1 MNLEQLKNKSI
12 LLFGKP
18 RAFSKEEFSKELHY
32 HQITLVNK
40 YCEDVALVID
50 GKMMTPYEQN
60 DSDSLYEKYSKTLSF
75 ISIDE
80 LEKELVKQINPD
92 TLLMSLK
99 LSKDKDRLISF
110 IKNTCFSDE
119 IFFKFL
125 KIYRWGG
132 ENFFDNNEN
141 RDVSASIILRFY
153 KDIEKNHNVEYANSG
168 LIHLI
173 TQTKNAKLIEMIFSL
188 EPLELNYKLLISIA
202 KHQYTS
208 NKILKTL
215 IKNSNTDIKIII
227 SLRQNCDKEI
237 LQALYETMD
246 TQVHEALCYNANL
259 AKDMA
264 INLMQN
270 ENNCINLATYL
281 KLDNEVFKLLIEKF
295 AIYLA
300 KNSSI
305 DSNMQNKLLE
315 LNNIEVNEV
324 LATNVHLDK
333 KIITILLNT
342 ANDTIKKYLY
352 ENLATPDSQL
362 MNAYENEANHL
373 HLAKNISTPKD
384 ILTLLSKSQDAEIL
398 KALSCNIKTP
408 VEILYQLQLDARFA
422 RSVKENP
429 AFGQH
434 IKTENLG
441 WL

>member
-1 MNLEQLKNKSI
+1 MNLEQLKNKPI

-18 RAFSKEEFSKELHY
+18 RAFSKEEFSKELDY
-32 HQITLVNK
+32 HKITLVDK
-40 YCEDVALVID
+40 YSEDVVLVID

-60 DSDSLYEKYSKTLSF
+60 DSDELYEKYSKTLSF
-75 ISIDE
+75 ISINE

-99 LSKDKDRLISF
+99 LSKDKDRLINF

-125 KIYRWGG
+125 KMYRWGG

-141 RDVSASIILRFY
+141 RDVSAAIILRFY
-153 KDIEKNHNVEYANSG
+153 KDIEKNHNVEYATSG

-173 TQTKNAKLIEMIFSL
+173 AQTKNTKLIEMIFSL

-202 KHQYTS
+202 KNQYTS

-215 IKNSNTDIKIII
+215 IKKSNTDIKIII
-227 SLRQNCDKEI
+227 SLRENCDKEI
-237 LQALYETMD
+237 LEALYETMNIE
-246 TQVHEALCYNANL
+246 VHEALCYNANL
-259 AKDMA
+259 TKEMV
-264 INLMQN
+264 INLMKN

-281 KLDNEVFKLLIEKF
+281 KLDNDIFKLLVDKF
-295 AIYLA
+295 SINLA

-305 DSNMQNKLLE
+305 DINMQKELLE
-315 LNNIEVNEV
+315 LNNAQVNKI
-324 LATNVHLDK
+324 LARNINIDK
-333 KIITILLNT
+333 KTITSLLKTNNPMVKT
-342 ANDTIKKYLY
+342 ALY
-352 ENLATPDSQL
+352 ENSATPYAELKS
-362 MNAYENEANHL
+362 AYEDEENHL

-384 ILTLLSKSQDAEIL
+384 ILILLSKSNNVEIL
-398 KALSCNIKTP
+398 KALSCNIETP
-408 VEILYQLQLDARFA
+408 VEVLYQLQLDARFA
-422 RSVKENP
+422 RSVKENL

-434 IKTENLG
+434 IQTQNLG